1 MLKGLSMCK
10 QRAVV
15 QKIVDHNE
23 VNGFGVELAQA
34 QMEDYVAMDRKVTR
48 IEKDVSSIKKEQKK
62 QGEMLARQGGQI
74 DLIVQY
80 INSPADEERKD
91 GIVWQQIK
99 SIAKTPMGKI
109 LILLVIGCVALAG
122 QRIFELIGLIK

>member
-1 MLKGLSMCK
+1 MCK

-15 QKIVDHNE
+15 QKIVEHNE

-34 QMEDYVAMDRKVTR
+34 QMEDYVAMDKKVSR
-48 IEKDVSSIKKEQKK
+48 IEKDVGGIKKDMSAMKVEQ
-62 QGEMLARQGGQI
+62 ARQGGQI

-80 INSPADEERKD
+80 INSPAEEERKD

-99 SIAKTPMGKI
+99 SIAKTPTGKI
-109 LILLVIGCVALAG
+109 LIILMLGCVALAG
-122 QRIFELIGLIK
+122 QRILELIGLVK

>member
-10 QRAVV
+10 QRTVV
-15 QKIVDHNE
+15 QKIVEHNE

-34 QMEDYVAMDRKVTR
+34 QMEDYVAMDRKVSR

-74 DLIVQY
+74 DMIVKY
-80 INSPADEERKD
+80 INSPAEEERKD
-91 GIVWQQIK
+91 GIIWKEIK
-99 SIAKTPMGKI
+99 NIAKTSMGKI
-109 LILLVIGCVALAG
+109 IIVLMLGCIALSG

>member
-1 MLKGLSMCK
+1 MCK

-15 QKIVDHNE
+15 QKIVERNE

-34 QMEDYVAMDRKVTR
+34 QIEDYVATDRKVSR
-48 IEKDVSSIKKEQKK
+48 IKKDIGGIKKDMSAMKVEQ
-62 QGEMLARQGGQI
+62 ARQGGQI

-80 INSPADEERKD
+80 INSPAEEERKD

-109 LILLVIGCVALAG
+109 LIILMLGCVALAG
-122 QRIFELIGLIK
+122 SRILELLGIIKGML

>member
-1 MLKGLSMCK
+1 MCK
-10 QRAVV
+10 QKAVV
-15 QKIVDHNE
+15 QKIIKNNE

-34 QMEDYVAMDRKVTR
+34 QMEDYVAMDRKVSR
-48 IEKDVSSIKKEQKK
+48 IEKDVGGIKKDMSAIKVEQ
-62 QGEMLARQGGQI
+62 ARQGGQI
-74 DLIVQY
+74 DLIVKY

-109 LILLVIGCVALAG
+109 LIILMLGCVALAG
-122 QRIFELIGLIK
+122 QRILELIGLVK

>member
-1 MLKGLSMCK
+1 MCK

-15 QKIVDHNE
+15 QKIVEHNE

-34 QMEDYVAMDRKVTR
+34 QMEDYIAMDRKVSR
-48 IEKDVSSIKKEQKK
+48 IEKDVGGIKKDMSAMKVEQ
-62 QGEMLARQGGQI
+62 ARQGGQI

-91 GIVWQQIK
+91 GIIWQQIK

-109 LILLVIGCVALAG
+109 FIILMLGCVALAG
-122 QRIFELIGLIK
+122 QRILELIGLVK

>member
-1 MLKGLSMCK
+1 MCK

-15 QKIVDHNE
+15 QKIVEHNE

-74 DLIVQY
+74 DMIVQY
-80 INSPADEERKD
+80 INSPAEEERKD
-91 GIVWQQIK
+91 GIIWK
-99 SIAKTPMGKI
+99 ELKNIAKTPMGKI